1 VRNVTDRTSDPF
13 DLDPPCERSVPGY
26 GDANAHFHV
35 VGDHPGRHGG
45 AASGVPFTGTP
56 AADRLQR
63 ALRDGGLLEETGTPP
78 VIDRTY
84 LSYLHMCVVEEGRDP
99 TPAEYADME
108 RFFDAELRA
117 IAAHVLLPVG
127 ARATDHVLRTYS
139 ARAGKV
145 PSEMDDLHG
154 TEILGA
160 GFLILPIKDPAEWV
174 EGDHERLVAG
184 LRELQRTD
192 FRREVDLGR
201 FLAGDDPYMVR

>member
-1 VRNVTDRTSDPF
+1 MENVTDRISNPF
-13 DLDPPCERSVPGY
+13 DMRPDCEQFVPGY
-26 GDANAHFHV
+26 GDANAEFHV
-35 VGDHPGRHGG
+35 IGDHPGVHGG
-45 AASGVPFTGTP
+45 ADTGVPFTNEAGL
-56 AADRLQR
+56 RLQS
-63 ALRDGGLLEETGTPP
+63 ALADAGLLRETGDDPSVSKTF
-78 VIDRTY
+78 
-84 LSYLHMCVVEEGRDP
+84 LSYIHMCVSEDP
-99 TPAEYADME
+99 PTDDDYGDME

-127 ARATDHVLRTYS
+127 ARATRHVLQTYS

-145 PSEMDDLHG
+145 SSDMDDLHG

-174 EGDHERLVAG
+174 EGDHDRLVAG

>member
-1 VRNVTDRTSDPF
+1 VENVTDRISNPF
-13 DLDPPCERSVPGY
+13 DMRPDCEQFVPGY
-26 GDANAHFHV
+26 GDANAEFHV
-35 VGDHPGRHGG
+35 VGDHPGVHGG
-45 AASGVPFTGTP
+45 VDTGVPFTNDSGL
-56 AADRLQR
+56 RLQR
-63 ALRDGGLLEETGTPP
+63 ALAEAGLVHEVGDEPSLSKTFF
-78 VIDRTY
+78 
-84 LSYLHMCVVEEGRDP
+84 SYLHMCVPEGPP
-99 TPAEYADME
+99 TDDDYGDME

-127 ARATDHVLRTYS
+127 ARAIHHVLQTYS

-145 PSEMDDLHG
+145 SSDVDDLHG
-154 TEILGA
+154 TEILGS
-160 GFLILPIKDPAEWV
+160 GFLVLPIKEPAEWV

>member
-1 VRNVTDRTSDPF
+1 VENVTDRISNPF
-13 DLDPPCERSVPGY
+13 DMRPDCEQFVPGY
-26 GDANAHFHV
+26 GDANAEFHV
-35 VGDHPGRHGG
+35 IGDHPGVHGG
-45 AASGVPFTGTP
+45 ADTGVPFTNDAGL
-56 AADRLQR
+56 RLQR
-63 ALRDGGLLEETGTPP
+63 ALAEAGLLHEVGDEPAVSETF
-78 VIDRTY
+78 
-84 LSYLHMCVVEEGRDP
+84 LSYLHMCVVEGPP
-99 TPAEYADME
+99 TDEDYGDME